1 MGWLE
6 PCHYYQDRRQEAGG
20 SPAPDP
26 GHYLMVIIR
35 VRGNEVSPT
44 LHFGIIYLENRHTLT
59 QCSAVQWECE
69 RSIAIL
75 GVIAS
80 VTRDDAAEVD
90 L

>member
-1 MGWLE
+1 MVRTL
-6 PCHYYQDRRQEAGG
+6 PLLPRQEAGG
-20 SPAPDP
+20 RPPPDP

-59 QCSAVQWECE
+59 QCSAVQCE
-69 RSIAIL
+69 YEWGIAIL

-80 VTRDDAAEVD
+80 VTRDDAAEEH

>member
-1 MGWLE
+1 
-6 PCHYYQDRRQEAGG
+6 
-20 SPAPDP
+20 
-26 GHYLMVIIR
+26 MVIIK

-59 QCSAVQWECE
+59 QCDA
-69 RSIAIL
+69 IAIL

-80 VTRDDAAEVD
+80 VTHDDAAEEH